1 MAWPTLLAA
10 THWYIPASEA
20 CTLEIVSTEEPSSG
34 CVKATL
40 PASARVLPANSQ
52 DRVGA
57 GTPVDLQ
64 ANVACCPVTTTTLW
78 GGEVTLGACGTPDLE
93 KTEKLQCSKICFSI
107 LFEIGTP
114 SFKDFYFFF
123 VYKCACSPYITPLDN
138 HGLYLGQ

>member
-1 MAWPTLLAA
+1 MAWPKLLAA

-40 PASARVLPANSQ
+40 PASVRVLPANSQ

-64 ANVACCPVTTTTLW
+64 ANVACCPVTATTLW

-93 KTEKLQCSKICFSI
+93 KSEKLQCSKNFSI

-114 SFKDFYFFF
+114 SFKDSPMYLLFFRVQLCTLF
-123 VYKCACSPYITPLDN
+123 LHYSS
-138 HGLYLGQ
+138 